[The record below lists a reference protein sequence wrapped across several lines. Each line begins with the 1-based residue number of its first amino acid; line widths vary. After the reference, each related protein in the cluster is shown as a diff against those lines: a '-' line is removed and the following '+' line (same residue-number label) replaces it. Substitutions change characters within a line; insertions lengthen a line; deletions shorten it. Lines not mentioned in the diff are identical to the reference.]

1 VQQKKWTREKY
12 FGGLVMAYLYGERK
26 QFNTL
31 GELRKLTEKLADNTV
46 VTICGAAE
54 AGFFHIREDR
64 ALITLDYDALDDCCY
79 TDEEN
84 YETEGEVY
92 MDF

>member
-1 VQQKKWTREKY
+1 
-12 FGGLVMAYLYGERK
+12 MAYIYGERK
-26 QFNTL
+26 QFTTL
-31 GELRKLTEKLADNTV
+31 GELRKLTEKLADDTV
-46 VTICGAAE
+46 VIICGSGE

-64 ALITLDYDALDDCCY
+64 KLIALDYDALDDCYY